1 MVPVGRFE
9 FALLMAL
16 ATSSMPIERAASS
29 RGSTSTRTA
38 NFCDPKMLTCA
49 TPLTIEMR
57 CATCDWAISSS
68 TDSDSVDDRRTMKK
82 ID

>member
-16 ATSSMPIERAASS
+16 ATSSMPIDRAAP
-29 RGSTSTRTA
+29 RADRHA
-38 NFCDPKMLTCA
+38 HRKLCDPKMLTCA

-57 CATCDWAISSS
+57 CATCDCAISSS